1 MTKHIP
7 LLFLGLTLAACGSSG
22 SGTPGGSGGAGGQGQ
37 GGAGGSGQGG
47 SGGAPVDFV
56 AALEADSFSVREGTF
71 KLLDLADCCGE
82 GKSCAGNNPSSPY
95 AAYYLPRA
103 PGQTTPNPEEDAG
116 GLANTYRLR
125 ADEAVV
131 WLGET
136 PPSVA
141 YFGFT
146 DYLMARDDGTGTN
159 TRTPVF
165 ASLAETLNIGVIG
178 VDGPMDGVKYGRRA
192 LVVHT
197 PNAAIGERVK
207 KAAIASGIPAS
218 AVNIAP
224 IDSMNTHLG
233 LEETDDTFGVLFRSA
248 IFEDAAAGD
257 AWLNAPPVTVYR
269 LTPSTP
275 PVAAEPYGK
284 ATPRPKDATNDE
296 NPTYAAAAAEL
307 EQAILAAYA
316 GTHDATIETMTEG
329 TPDPYACI
337 AGEKSCAGDNR
348 DTIYPATGPF
358 LWPVNAKDFI
368 IVHGVDHSQTGKATY
383 ANASVYA
390 LQHLVGVAAVS
401 SKSWKGSAAK
411 YLPNHPLVDKLYA
424 YKIAQTCNGEAF
436 CLEVPDAPCPN
447 GIAPGSVAVIAF
459 RAYLEPGTNTAPN
472 PALLVP
478 DGVLRFKTK

>member
-1 MTKHIP
+1 MTRHLP
-7 LLFLGLTLAACGSSG
+7 LLFLGFTLAACGSSG
-22 SGTPGGSGGAGGQGQ
+22 SGTPGGSGGAGGQNQGGSGGSGQ
-37 GGAGGSGQGG
+37 GGAGG
-47 SGGAPVDFV
+47 ATVDFV
-56 AALEADSFSVREGTF
+56 EALEADGFSVGEGKF
-71 KLLDLADCCGE
+71 KLLDLSTCCDE

-103 PGQTTPNPEEDAG
+103 PGQTTPNPDEDAD

-136 PPSVA
+136 PPPVA

-197 PNAAIGERVK
+197 PDATIAERVK
-207 KAAIASGIPAS
+207 KAAVASGIPAS
-218 AVNIAP
+218 AVNVAP
-224 IDSMNTHLG
+224 IDSVSTRLG

-248 IFEDAAAGD
+248 IYEDEAAGD
-257 AWLNAPPVTVYR
+257 AWLKAPPVKLYR

-275 PVAAEPYGK
+275 PAAAELYGK
-284 ATPRPKDATNDE
+284 ATPRPKDTMNDE

-307 EQAILAAYA
+307 EQAIIAAYA

-390 LQHLVGVAAVS
+390 LQHLVGVAGVS
-401 SKSWKGSAAK
+401 SKSWKGSAKK

-424 YKIAQTCNGEAF
+424 YKIARACNGEAF

-447 GIAPGSVAVIAF
+447 GIAPGTIAAIAF
-459 RAYLEPGTNTAPN
+459 RAYLEPSANTAAN